1 MHLKQSKYKN
11 GRTYIS
17 IVESYRGEDKKP
29 RIRTV
34 KTFGFLDELVETYGE
49 NAL

>member
-1 MHLKQSKYKN
+1 MHLKQSKFKN

-17 IVESYRGEDKKP
+17 IVESYRGEDRRP